1 MSEGMRLWLRFH
13 MDDVEQNA
21 PICETCCKSIAA
33 KGSSRTNLF
42 HQLKRHPLQNGKK
55 NIEWLIIPVE
65 YTSSNLG
72 NFRPPKPK

>member
-1 MSEGMRLWLRFH
+1 M
-13 MDDVEQNA
+13 A
-21 PICETCCKSIAA
+21 PAGVSDERGNETCLDFTWMMSNKTHQFA
-33 KGSSRTNLF
+33 KHVVNLF

-55 NIEWLIIPVE
+55 KIEWLIIPVE

>member
-42 HQLKRHPLQNGKK
+42 Q